1 MRVGENMML
10 RFHKQSK
17 DDYSL
22 AEVTEAHPDEDGLLR
37 KVTVTY
43 RQKNPRVAPH
53 INKLGLKEEVVP
65 VSGEVGGAAC
75 GVSVDSVHGH
85 VIEGDGGDQG
95 QVVDQVGEGG
105 NGAPVHDA
113 G

>member
-10 RFHKQSK
+10 RFHKQFK
-17 DDYSL
+17 NDYSL
-22 AEVTEAHPDEDGLLR
+22 AKVTEAHPDEDGDLR

-43 RQKNPRVAPH
+43 RQKNLRVAPH
-53 INKLGLKEEVVP
+53 INRLGLTEEVVP
-65 VSGEVGGAAC
+65 VSGEVG
-75 GVSVDSVHGH
+75 VSVDSVHGQ
-85 VIEGDGGDQG
+85 VIEGDGVVQG
-95 QVVDQVGEGG
+95 QVVGQVGEGG